1 MNDEQIFEL
10 ADKSS
15 FQDDSGCWIF
25 KDEGLLDFVF
35 MVHKAEREKV
45 AKWMMGQGY
54 ATGHGDTIEDL
65 FKELEWQVAEREREA
80 CALICDEVANKH
92 HKQHYPDL
100 ESVADECAGAI
111 RARGIDGA
119 KVAEVGIWGE
129 K

>member
-10 ADKSS
+10 AEKNG
-15 FQDDSGCWIF
+15 FQDDFGRWNF
-25 KDEGLLDFVF
+25 TDEELLDFVF

-45 AKWMMGQGY
+45 AKWMTDRGY

-80 CALICDEVANKH
+80 CAKLCDEQSDKDGFEGGYAN
-92 HKQHYPDL
+92 
-100 ESVADECAGAI
+100 ECAELI
-111 RARGIDGA
+111 RSRGIDGA
-119 KVAEVGIWGE
+119 KVGEVGIWGE